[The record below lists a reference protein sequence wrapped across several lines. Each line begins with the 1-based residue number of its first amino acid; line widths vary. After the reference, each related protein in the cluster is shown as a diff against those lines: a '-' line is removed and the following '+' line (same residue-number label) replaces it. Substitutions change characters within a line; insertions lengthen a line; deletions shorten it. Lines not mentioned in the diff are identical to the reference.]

1 MSKPMY
7 TVEARRDGNWWT
19 LVVPE
24 LDRVYSQSKRLDQ
37 ADAAIREVIEGVHDQ
52 KPDSYD
58 LRIDLE
64 PTLGSIAASVREMN
78 AKAEAATAQARAT
91 QLAAI
96 GDLREMGLPQRDVG
110 EILGLSHQRVAQLA
124 KR

>member
-1 MSKPMY
+1 MRS
-7 TVEARRDGNWWT
+7 EARRDGNWWT

-24 LDRVYSQSKRLDQ
+24 LDPASTASPGHIDR
-37 ADAAIREVIEGVHDQ
+37 ADAAIREVIEGEIHDQ

-58 LRIDLE
+58 LHRSRAD
-64 PTLGSIAASVREMN
+64 TWVDRAAAVREMN

-110 EILGLSHQRVAQLA
+110 EILGLSHQRVPRNF